1 MLHDLDGQIVFQ
13 LLLAGVLGGIVGIE
27 RELGHKPAGI
37 RTNMLIALGSAL
49 FTVISY
55 RLAGNVGG
63 DHTRVA
69 AQIIP
74 GIGFIGAGVVI
85 RERGTIIGI
94 TSAATL
100 FVVASVGMAVGSN
113 MYVTA
118 IFTTLL
124 LLASLVAIGQI
135 EDRFGLHSRMVN
147 FFITAAPPDDPIPAV
162 RQTLHEVGVRARGW
176 NTDSTATTVMI
187 EFDADVTLAQEREL
201 ASRFQKLK
209 IHCQTRAI
217 APVVAL

>member
-1 MLHDLDGQIVFQ
+1 MLHDLNGQIVFQ
-13 LLLAGVLGGIVGIE
+13 LLLAAVLGGIVGIE

-37 RTNMLIALGSAL
+37 RTNMLISLGAAL

-85 RERGTIIGI
+85 RDRGAIIGI

-100 FVVASVGMAVGSN
+100 FVVASIGMAVGSSL
-113 MYVTA
+113 YLTA

-124 LLASLVAIGQI
+124 LLSSLVVIGQI
-135 EDRFGLHSRMVN
+135 EDRVGLHSRMVN
-147 FFITAAPPDDPIPAV
+147 FFITAAPTDDSIPAV

-176 NTDSTATTVMI
+176 NTDSTTTTVMI

-209 IHCQTRAI
+209 IHCQTRPI
-217 APVVAL
+217 APVVSL